1 MDYPRV
7 PTTSSL
13 AVIRCR
19 APSRTHS
26 DEQNGGKL
34 EPESKKEF
42 LELALNTPRVHC
54 AFSDNLLPRARFRDM
69 RNNKNHELKL
79 HFFMGRFFA
88 DAARGSDERAL
99 RRIDGEVTHIVTLLE
114 QMGMPIEARAFL
126 RNFIRRAGENRKAEI
141 RIMLHCR

>member
-1 MDYPRV
+1 M
-7 PTTSSL
+7 
-13 AVIRCR
+13 
-19 APSRTHS
+19 SRTFGAHVLTS
-26 DEQNGGKL
+26 RME
-34 EPESKKEF
+34 ESLNPNLKKEF